1 MSVSNIQRVVL
12 ATSVAAALTLL
23 GCSEKAAPAKANA
36 PASSAA
42 LNDPRAKVLG
52 VEHVGT
58 AKETVGTSSPAK
70 SDITKAQQDAA
81 MPLPG
86 QTNDHSTLS
95 PKATQ
100 TATPPTSIG
109 APVKP

>member
-1 MSVSNIQRVVL
+1 MSFINIQRVVL
-12 ATSVAAALTLL
+12 ATTAALALL
-23 GCSEKAAPAKANA
+23 GCTEKITAPPNA
-36 PASSAA
+36 SAPVGSAA

-58 AKETVGTSSPAK
+58 AKETVGTTSSAK
-70 SDITKAQQDAA
+70 SDISKAQQDAA

-86 QTNDHSTLS
+86 QANDHSTLS

-100 TATPPTSIG
+100 KPTLPSTG
-109 APVKP
+109 ALPKP